1 MAFPLLFAAIS
12 LMIGILGAEASG
24 LSAGLFSLVLLS
36 ALCLGWLFYLMKKER
51 ASLACVLAAA
61 AACGALL
68 HAHENRRFD
77 ANELHNL
84 NSESYMDFYG
94 RLYKS
99 PGREIDRDILWMKV
113 ESVSAGNEKKPV
125 RGHLRL
131 TVPVSREFPGRLKLN
146 SQDRLKVSAR
156 LYGRSEFRNFQPP
169 FYDRYLKSRGIHN
182 RAFVKSP
189 LLVEKTAG
197 GPALSPWRLLS
208 ILRRKLQ
215 DKIEFHF
222 PAAAPASISPE
233 GAVLE
238 ALLLGEDG
246 RMDEATVLSLQ
257 KTGLYHLF
265 AISGAHIAIVSF
277 LLFSLFKVF
286 RISRRASYWLLIGM
300 LVFYSFLV
308 EGSPSVF
315 RATIM
320 TLAFVLGKLFWK
332 DAHLLNTIALSAIVL
347 LLINPMSVSDVG
359 FQLTFA
365 ATLSIIVFFPK
376 ILALLPKLPLGLSEL
391 TAMSAAAQIAVLPF
405 IALYFNRVTFSS
417 LILNYAAI
425 PLVGFIMGLGYF
437 YLPVSFAV
445 PLLGKW
451 LARGLDLS
459 IRFFNGVTHLLDSF
473 RFLSY
478 RIPTPPRIV
487 FIGYF
492 LCLLLLLLP
501 RRFGR
506 LRLASFAGFAVFLVL
521 LITFPF
527 GSPTKVLKTTVIDVG
542 QGDSLLV
549 EFPGKKKMLIDG
561 GGFPESA
568 FDVGE
573 NVVSPFLWRKGIKKI
588 DVLVSSHAHPDH
600 LNGLAAVARNF
611 KVGEF
616 WESAAPGGLE
626 AYREIKDAMPLN
638 TPQRRVS
645 RGFSRDVDGVRVE
658 VLNPPKGL
666 EAGSGLDNELSM
678 AMRIAYGRT
687 SFFLAADIGKET
699 EREILE
705 YAPDLRAGVLKS
717 AHHGSR
723 TSSSGE
729 FLGRIAPEIVVISVG
744 GGNRYGLPHPDV
756 TDRYERAGCRIFRTD
771 LHGAVE
777 VSSDGQGFRVKTSA
791 DRSRPRDRS
800 KDGTDEKDGRVPD

>member
-12 LMIGILGAEASG
+12 LILGILGAEASG
-24 LSAGLFSLVLLS
+24 LPAGLFSLVLLA
-36 ALCLGWLFYLMKKER
+36 ALCMGWLFYFMKKGR

-68 HAHENRRFD
+68 HAHENRRFG
-77 ANELHNL
+77 ANELRNL
-84 NSESYMDFYG
+84 KSESYIDFYG
-94 RLYKS
+94 TLYKS
-99 PGREIDRDILWMKV
+99 PGREIDRDILYMKV
-113 ESVSAGNEKKPV
+113 ESAFAGNEERPA
-125 RGHLRL
+125 RGNLRL
-131 TVPVSREFPGRLKLN
+131 AVPVSREFPGRLKLN
-146 SQDRLKVSAR
+146 SQDRVKVSAR
-156 LYGRSEFRNFQPP
+156 LYGRAEFRNFQTP

-197 GPALSPWRLLS
+197 GPVLSPWRLLS

-257 KTGLYHLF
+257 KTGLFHLL

-286 RISRRASYWLLIGM
+286 RLSRRMSYWLLIGM

-332 DAHLLNTIALSAIVL
+332 DAHLLNTIALSAVVFL
-347 LLINPMSVSDVG
+347 LLNPMSIFDVG

-365 ATLSIIVFFPK
+365 ATLSIILFLPK

-451 LARGLDLS
+451 LSRGLGLS
-459 IRFFNGVTHLLDSF
+459 IQFFNGMTHLLDSF

-478 RIPTPPRIV
+478 RIPTPPRAV
-487 FIGYF
+487 FLGYF

-501 RRFGR
+501 RRFRG
-506 LRLASFAGFAVFLVL
+506 LRIASFAGFALFFVL

-527 GSPTKVLKTTVIDVG
+527 GSSTKVLKTTVIDVG
-542 QGDSLLV
+542 QGDSLLI

-588 DVLVSSHAHPDH
+588 DILVSTHAHPDH

-611 KVGEF
+611 DVGEF
-616 WESAAPGGLE
+616 WESAAPGDLE
-626 AYREIKDAMPLN
+626 AYSELKSAIPPN

-645 RGFSRDVDGVRVE
+645 RGFSRDVDGVRIE
-658 VLNPPKGL
+658 VLNPPEGL
-666 EAGSGLDNELSM
+666 ESGSGMDNELSM
-678 AMRIAYGRT
+678 AMRIAYGRA
-687 SFFLAADIGKET
+687 SFFLAADIGGKT

-705 YAPDLRAGVLKS
+705 YAPGLRAGVLKS
-717 AHHGSR
+717 GHHGSR

-744 GGNRYGLPHPDV
+744 EGNRYGLPHPDV
-756 TDRYERAGCRIFRTD
+756 VDRYAQAGCLTFRTD
-771 LHGAVE
+771 RHGAVE
-777 VSSDGQGFRVKTSA
+777 VSSDGRGFQVRTSA
-791 DRSRPRDRS
+791 DWSRSRGRFRAEPG
-800 KDGTDEKDGRVPD
+800 GTAGRGPD